1 MRFFIAC
8 GFLWAYIETPETV
21 SFLFASIL
29 PGRFWGACYV
39 RKYKLNFR
47 NREMLDKRQHFPTG
61 AESTCLEGRT
71 AGGKSPCGST
81 FSDHPMDN
89 LTSQLQKK
97 EIRRISKRKLRLA
110 VELLNKETH
119 HRDVMSFFSV
129 LSFQAL
135 LCTHA
140 GSKSYVL
147 STFDW
152 HT

>member
-1 MRFFIAC
+1 MGPKVLA
-8 GFLWAYIETPETV
+8 GKSW
-21 SFLFASIL
+21 
-29 PGRFWGACYV
+29 
-39 RKYKLNFR
+39 
-47 NREMLDKRQHFPTG
+47 
-61 AESTCLEGRT
+61 EGT
-71 AGGKSPCGST
+71 AAGG
-81 FSDHPMDN
+81 FHPPEAVRFQ
-89 LTSQLQKK
+89 TVKQ
-97 EIRRISKRKLRLA
+97 EIQRISLKILRLA
-110 VELLNKETH
+110 VELLNKKTH